1 MVASFMT
8 FDAFFCSKAGSMATQ
23 QVWVGQRNSSGQGL
37 SELHNALTQEG
48 IQYSLEDHGFKNG
61 VLFAFID

>member
-8 FDAFFCSKAGSMATQ
+8 FDMFFCSKAGSMAKDS
-23 QVWVGQRNSSGQGL
+23 VWVGQRNSSGQGL
-37 SELHNALTQEG
+37 GELHSALTQEG